1 MPSFQTKVEGVSVR
15 FDFIDLRLFL
25 HVAQTGS
32 ITRGAERAHL
42 ALASASA
49 RIRGMEDTLGVP
61 LLKRG
66 RRGVE
71 PTDAGRSL
79 LDHARIVLQ
88 QLEAMR
94 GDLGAYS
101 RGLKGSV
108 RILANTSALS
118 EHLPPLLA
126 GFLAANPTIDLD
138 LEDRESPSIGPA
150 IAAGDADIGIGSQAA
165 SVPGLESHPFRTD
178 RLVLA
183 VPRGHRLARR
193 RQTGF
198 ADLLDLDFVGL
209 PRGTALDEHVAM
221 QASRLGR
228 ALRLRVRVGSLDT
241 VCTMVAAGV
250 GVAIVPEA
258 TALRHRRALPLSALR
273 LEEAWSM
280 RELALFVRDAR
291 RLSRPARRLFEVLR
305 AAGERP
311 ATSATAAGPRRRR
324 RK

>member
-1 MPSFQTKVEGVSVR
+1 MR
-15 FDFIDLRLFL
+15 FDFTDLRLFL
-25 HVAQTGS
+25 HVAQAGS

-49 RIRGMEDTLGVP
+49 RIRGMEELLGVP

-88 QLEAMR
+88 QIETMR

-101 RGLKGSV
+101 RGLKGGV

-118 EHLPPLLA
+118 EHLPSLLA
-126 GFLAANPTIDLD
+126 AFLAANPAIDID
-138 LEDRESPSIGPA
+138 LEDRESPAIGAA

-165 SVPGLESHPFRTD
+165 LVPGLESHPFRID

-183 VPRGHRLARR
+183 VPAGHRLAGK

-198 ADLLDLDFVGL
+198 AELLDLDFVGL
-209 PRGTALDEHVAM
+209 PRGTALNDHLAM
-221 QASRLGR
+221 QAARLGR
-228 ALRLRVRVGSLDT
+228 ALRLRVRVNSLDT

-250 GVAIVPEA
+250 GVGIVPEA
-258 TALRHRRALPLSALR
+258 TALRHRRALPLAMLR
-273 LEEAWSM
+273 LTEAWSM
-280 RELALFVRDAR
+280 RELALYVRDSR
-291 RLSRPARRLFEVLR
+291 RLPKPARRLFEALR
-305 AAGERP
+305 GAGEP
-311 ATSATAAGPRRRR
+311 SATSSTDGARRQRPRERPGSPPADTR
-324 RK
+324 

>member
-1 MPSFQTKVEGVSVR
+1 MR
-15 FDFIDLRLFL
+15 FDFTDLRLF
-25 HVAQTGS
+25 HHIAQTGS
-32 ITRGAERAHL
+32 ITRGAERTHL

-49 RIRGMEDTLGVP
+49 RIRGMEEMLGVP

-88 QLEAMR
+88 QLETMR

-118 EHLPPLLA
+118 EHLPALLA
-126 GFLAANPTIDLD
+126 IFLAANPTIDID
-138 LEDRESPSIGPA
+138 LQDRESPAIGAA
-150 IAAGDADIGIGSQAA
+150 ILAGDADIGIGSQAA
-165 SVPGLESHPFRTD
+165 LVAGLESHPFRSD

-183 VPRGHRLARR
+183 VPAGHQLAGK

-198 ADLLDLDFVGL
+198 AELLDLDFVGL

-221 QASRLGR
+221 QAARLGR
-228 ALRLRVRVGSLDT
+228 ALRLRVRANSLDT
-241 VCTMVAAGV
+241 VCAMVAAGV
-250 GVAIVPEA
+250 GAGIVPEL
-258 TALRHRRALPLSALR
+258 TALRHRRVLPLATLR
-273 LEEAWSM
+273 ITESWSV
-280 RELALFVRDAR
+280 RELALYVRDAK
-291 RLSRPARRLFEVLR
+291 RLPRPARRLFDVLR
-305 AAGERP
+305 KG
-311 ATSATAAGPRRRR
+311 G
-324 RK
+324 

>member
-1 MPSFQTKVEGVSVR
+1 MR
-15 FDFIDLRLFL
+15 FDFTDLRLFL

-49 RIRGMEDTLGVP
+49 RIRGMEDVLGVP

-88 QLEAMR
+88 QVETMR

-101 RGLKGSV
+101 RGLKGRV

-118 EHLPPLLA
+118 EHLPVLLA
-126 GFLAANPTIDLD
+126 TFLAANPAIDLD
-138 LEDRESPSIGPA
+138 LEDRESPAIGAA

-165 SVPGLESHPFRTD
+165 LVPGLESHPFRTD
-178 RLVLA
+178 RLILA
-183 VPRGHRLARR
+183 VPAGHRLAGR

-198 ADLLDLDFVGL
+198 AELLDLDFVGL
-209 PRGTALDEHVAM
+209 PRGTALDEHLAM
-221 QASRLGR
+221 HAARLGR
-228 ALRLRVRVGSLDT
+228 ALRLRVRVNSLDT
-241 VCTMVAAGV
+241 VCAMVAAGV
-250 GVAIVPEA
+250 GVGIVPEA
-258 TALRHRRALPLSALR
+258 TARRHRRALPLATLR
-273 LEEAWSM
+273 LTEAWSV
-280 RELALFVRDAR
+280 RELALYVRDAP
-291 RLSRPARRLFEVLR
+291 RLPRPARRLFEALR
-305 AAGERP
+305 EAGERP
-311 ATSATAAGPRRRR
+311 VTSATGGARGQRPRERPGSPPADTR
-324 RK
+324 

>member
-1 MPSFQTKVEGVSVR
+1 MR
-15 FDFIDLRLFL
+15 FDFTDLRLFQF
-25 HVAQTGS
+25 VVQTGS

-49 RIRGMEDTLGVP
+49 RIRGMEEVLGVA
-61 LLKRG
+61 LLKRA

-88 QLEAMR
+88 QIETMR

-118 EHLPPLLA
+118 EHLPALLA
-126 GFLAANPTIDLD
+126 DFLAANPTIDID
-138 LEDRESPSIGPA
+138 LEDRESPAIGAA

-165 SVPGLESHPFRTD
+165 LVPGLESHPFRTD

-183 VPRGHRLARR
+183 VPANHRLAGKRR
-193 RQTGF
+193 TAF

-209 PRGTALDEHVAM
+209 PRGAALYEHVAM
-221 QASRLGR
+221 QAARLGR
-228 ALRLRVRVGSLDT
+228 ALRLRVRVSSLDA
-241 VCTMVAAGV
+241 VCAMVAAGV
-250 GVAIVPEA
+250 GVGIVPET
-258 TALRHRRALPLSALR
+258 TASRHRRVLPIATLR
-273 LEEAWSM
+273 LAEAWSM
-280 RELALFVRDAR
+280 RELALYVRDSR
-291 RLSRPARRLFEVLR
+291 RLPRPARRLFDVLR
-305 AAGERP
+305 RG
-311 ATSATAAGPRRRR
+311 G
-324 RK
+324 

>member
-1 MPSFQTKVEGVSVR
+1 MR
-15 FDFIDLRLFL
+15 FDFTDLRLFL
-25 HVAQTGS
+25 HVTQTGS
-32 ITRGAERAHL
+32 ITHGAERAHL

-49 RIRGMEDTLGVP
+49 RIRGMEDELGVP

-88 QLEAMR
+88 QVETMR

-118 EHLPPLLA
+118 EHLPALLA
-126 GFLAANPTIDLD
+126 TFLAANPTIDID
-138 LEDRESPSIGPA
+138 LEDRESPAIGAA

-165 SVPGLESHPFRTD
+165 LVPGLESHPFRTD

-183 VPRGHRLARR
+183 VPAGHRLASK

-198 ADLLDLDFVGL
+198 AELLDLDFVGL
-209 PRGTALDEHVAM
+209 PRGTALDEHLAM
-221 QASRLGR
+221 QAARLGR
-228 ALRLRVRVGSLDT
+228 ALRLRVRVNSLDT
-241 VCTMVAAGV
+241 VCAMVAAGGGV
-250 GVAIVPEA
+250 GIVPEA
-258 TALRHRRALPLSALR
+258 TARRHRRALPLAMLR
-273 LEEAWSM
+273 LTEAWSM
-280 RELALFVRDAR
+280 RELALYVRDAQ
-291 RLSRPARRLFEVLR
+291 RLPRPARRLFESLR
-305 AAGERP
+305 EAGERP
-311 ATSATAAGPRRRR
+311 VTSATGGARRQRPRQRRGSPPADTR
-324 RK
+324 